1 MLFKYNDLAYT
12 FRSTLKPPKNMRHTR
27 AAAAN
32 GADFTK
38 LNNRKLNLPAI
49 CLTEEEFLVP
59 KFAVR
64 SKFGSRLTA

>member
-1 MLFKYNDLAYT
+1 
-12 FRSTLKPPKNMRHTR
+12 MRHTR

>member
-1 MLFKYNDLAYT
+1 
-12 FRSTLKPPKNMRHTR
+12 MRHTR

-49 CLTEEEFLVP
+49 CLTEAEFLVP

-64 SKFGSRLTA
+64 SKFGSRLTAKLLEPYSQSSLTYLT